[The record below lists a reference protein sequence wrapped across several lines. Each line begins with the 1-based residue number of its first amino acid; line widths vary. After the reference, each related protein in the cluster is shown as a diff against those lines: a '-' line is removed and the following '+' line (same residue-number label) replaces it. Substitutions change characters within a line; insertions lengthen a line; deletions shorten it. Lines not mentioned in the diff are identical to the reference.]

1 MIMDA
6 DLLFS
11 DAQAIPTGATTV
23 STNIVDLQAI
33 RDIGVGEDLEIVVQ
47 ITTALAG
54 VGTVV
59 VLLQS
64 DDNSSF
70 SSAVTAQTIGTFAA
84 ASVAG
89 TRLTAKLQPGAIV
102 ERYIRIAYTAGTLS
116 AGAADAFIAHGVD
129 NYRSYADNITIS

>member
-11 DAQAIPTGATTV
+11 DAQAIPTGATTA

-70 SSAVTAQTIGTFAA
+70 SSGTFAA